1 MEHIIEEMAVIGFSK
16 ELFEKE
22 RAKETIDRYQQQLHT
37 FAQWLGGRVVTKEIT
52 VCYKQWLMERYSPA
66 SVNVALAALNG
77 FFRFYELA
85 GVPGTSGPG
94 TAKELFR
101 AAPGTDPSGILPASA
116 CCPPEGRSALISS
129 AGNHLLHRDSCKR
142 TAVHHG
148 ESSAKGAGRYLQ

>member
-1 MEHIIEEMAVIGFSK
+1 MEHIMEEAAVIGFSK

-22 RAKETIDRYQQQLHT
+22 RAKETIERYQQQLRM
-37 FAQWLGGRVVTKEIT
+37 FAQWVGGRAVTKEIT

-66 SVNVALAALNG
+66 SVCGTGSAKRL
-77 FFRFYELA
+77 FQFYGSA
-85 GVPGTSGPG
+85 GVPGASGPG

-101 AAPGTDPSGILPASA
+101 TAPGTDPSGILSSFA
-116 CCPPEGRSALISS
+116 CRPQERRSALVSS

-148 ESSAKGAGRYLQ
+148 ESGAKGAGGYL